1 MAALHLPGLTGV
13 TDRHGVVRL
22 TAGWLDSHASPAT
35 IAAYY
40 ADLQHYLHWC
50 PRHCDPLYAYRAE
63 VEPYVTELEKRY
75 APSTM
80 ARKLSA
86 ISSWYRYLLKHDV
99 GARNPFT
106 GVERPAT
113 GHHTTAI
120 ALSRDEAAAFL
131 KAAAAD
137 PRPIRLRTVALLI
150 LLLTEGLRVAEVCA
164 ADVTNLGHRRGY
176 RTLNVIGKDGRQ
188 RSYPLARPIATA
200 VEDYLLDRAERA
212 GVAREQLTGPL
223 FVTEPSGP
231 HPGGKRMDR
240 WAVNKLIRRI
250 ARDAHLPAASKLT
263 PTSLRH
269 TARLAL
275 TAGAALR
282 DVQDAMGNASS
293 PFPRLPRPAQP
304 RPPPRPTHPGLPQQ
318 PRPAPPKQGAAG
330 QAEATAR
337 GELEAWHHNRPR
349 QVTRS
354 SLSVRMYA
362 LGEHSG
368 CMSSAGD
375 NTGISSTGDQA
386 RNIQLQAK
394 NSGQSPTYQAARDL
408 SIHHDSSALRRP
420 CPTPRPYRCRRPG

>member
-1 MAALHLPGLTGV
+1 MVYDPAMLHMATRGRRPRLNTAALAAASTAAQRYELISTAVAALHLPGLTGV

-269 TARLAL
+269 TFARLAL

-293 PFPRLPRPAQP
+293 PIPPGYHDRHNLDRHPAPRILDY
-304 RPPPRPTHPGLPQQ
+304 LSS
-318 PRPAPPKQGAAG
+318 PAPPRRNKARPAKPKPRHGA
-330 QAEATAR
+330 
-337 GELEAWHHNRPR
+337 N
-349 QVTRS
+349 
-354 SLSVRMYA
+354 
-362 LGEHSG
+362 
-368 CMSSAGD
+368 
-375 NTGISSTGDQA
+375 
-386 RNIQLQAK
+386 
-394 NSGQSPTYQAARDL
+394 
-408 SIHHDSSALRRP
+408 
-420 CPTPRPYRCRRPG
+420 